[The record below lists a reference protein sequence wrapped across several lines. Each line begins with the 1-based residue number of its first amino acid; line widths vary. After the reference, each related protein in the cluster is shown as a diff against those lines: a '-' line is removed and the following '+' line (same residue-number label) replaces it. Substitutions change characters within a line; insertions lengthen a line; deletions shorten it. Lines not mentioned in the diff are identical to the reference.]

1 MMRLEV
7 RAWSHPR
14 QSGPSM
20 SQSWSDTTA
29 ALPGLGPI
37 GSTVPAMDAGHLL
50 PKDAVAQGVPKATV
64 YRARAAFLERSKEK
78 VFVVDGRVLADP
90 AELVDLL
97 ASLHARAVRAE
108 EALDQAIEA
117 RRNVEADLLM
127 SRSELEQANARV
139 AEFAPALSD
148 IARPGHS
155 VAQGQHSG
163 SQPPTELTR
172 ST

>member
-1 MMRLEV
+1 M
-7 RAWSHPR
+7 
-14 QSGPSM
+14 
-20 SQSWSDTTA
+20 
-29 ALPGLGPI
+29 
-37 GSTVPAMDAGHLL
+37 PAMDAGHLL

-108 EALDQAIEA
+108 EELDQAIEA

-148 IARPGHS
+148 IADLATQLLKVSIRAPRPPEG
-155 VAQGQHSG
+155 
-163 SQPPTELTR
+163 
-172 ST
+172 